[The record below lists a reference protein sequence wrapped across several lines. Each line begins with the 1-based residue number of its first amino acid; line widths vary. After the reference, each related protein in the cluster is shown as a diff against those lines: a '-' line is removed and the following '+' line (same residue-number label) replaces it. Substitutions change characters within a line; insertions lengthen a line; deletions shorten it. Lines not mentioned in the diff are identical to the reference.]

1 MKKYLLSFLTLVF
14 FPLPALAITYDFTD
28 SSLVI
33 PGGGVLGFENVDGL
47 NTLPLVVQGYTSDG
61 SVGNLT
67 VNSCSVVPCGLGVAN
82 LSPVGTAL
90 DRTIDSGEGIFITGL
105 NGGTEDLAGAFDRNY
120 GSLSLVFDSFAVPFG
135 PSTPVVSVFV
145 RGPTNYSVVYT
156 AAQVSGE
163 NREVILPVPFGT
175 FQIGSI
181 SMNSYGLGGSSG
193 SDPFSGFSLRE
204 VSGATVIPLPST
216 LWLGLACIGAFG
228 LLGLRSKRRSLTS

>member
-1 MKKYLLSFLTLVF
+1 MKKYLLACLALVF
-14 FPLPALAITYDFTD
+14 SPIHALAITYDFTD

-33 PGGGVLGFENVDGL
+33 SGGGLLAIENADGL
-47 NTLPLVVQGYTSDG
+47 IVAPLVVQGNTSDG

-67 VNSCSVVPCGLGVAN
+67 VNSCEIVPCGLGIPN

-90 DRTIDSGEGIFITGL
+90 DRMIDSGEGIFITGL
-105 NGGTEDLAGAFDRNY
+105 NGGDGDLPGSFDRNY

-135 PSTPVVSVFV
+135 PSTPVVNVSVT
-145 RGPTNYSVVYT
+145 GPTNYSVVYT
-156 AAQVSGE
+156 AAQVAGE

-181 SMNSYGLGGSSG
+181 RMNSYGLGGSSG

-204 VSGATVIPLPST
+204 ISGATVIPLPST
-216 LWLGLACIGAFG
+216 LWLGFACIGAFG